1 MKSFSHVLKDI
12 WKRRLVRLA
21 TILLALVVMV
31 VLLTPIALRF
41 AATSWLTR
49 NGAETASIETLSINP
64 FTGTLHLTGVSAWQD
79 GREVISGDDLFID
92 VDVQDLFSRH
102 VVIEQLDLNGVS
114 VEVERFMDGGLRIGS
129 YRPVA
134 APETVPEPAETAQ
147 PWYVT
152 IISVSL
158 DKVLID
164 YTMPKLSGQVQL
176 NHADGA
182 NITTDPDASPGSLSL
197 TATVN
202 KAPISLVLTTV
213 GISRGIQLA
222 GAVRIEDL
230 SLGNAE
236 KIVQPVMQSMQG
248 TLRADGALIV
258 TLGEDGLLTEFD
270 GQLGLFST
278 ALASE
283 SFSLAGSYDWQGTLS
298 YQITPE
304 ITPVVA
310 VNGILTA
317 AQPEFALAATTSI
330 QAQTISLQAEGEVQ
344 LLPAIQIETA
354 ATLTYTG
361 LDFRGADLGLQGAS
375 GGWQGRIGYGAQ
387 ENRLAV
393 AIEGKTEFAHFI
405 QGNMDAPTLDVREF
419 SVEGIATIAKKETFT
434 GSFYGALTVAESGLA
449 QPSNQLEL
457 TEIDWIGMLFVQTG
471 DDQTPTQLKANGTL
485 AAGNISFAQADQLA
499 LSQDKIVIDGNAS
512 FTSGDDMAASYQGEI
527 SLANTSVSSPQLT
540 ISGEESGWGGSIEL
554 AGNTDNGI
562 IEVNTDGVLSAT
574 TFSFGQS
581 DTQMSQQSL
590 MLNGAAG
597 ITVGD
602 GLAASYQG
610 KISLAGTSLFSDRLA
625 IAGQTAEWDGELSFA
640 QDPAAAMTAGGQG
653 TLKMSDVS
661 IDQGLEL
668 NINQQAVTQLSQQS
682 LTLNGAA
689 GITVGDGLAASYQGK
704 ISLAGTSIVSD
715 RLAIA
720 GQTAEWDG
728 ELSFAQDPAAAMTAG
743 GQGTLKMS
751 DVSFDQGLK
760 LSIAQQ
766 AVEISG
772 IGSLKQSDALEITYD
787 GTVDLDGSRIESDTF
802 SLTGTRTGW
811 SGVVNYQQHGETPT
825 IGVNGSLSAHEHTV
839 AVAAADLSVGFDE
852 LSIGT
857 DTRLTP
863 TLMEASSGSMD
874 LTLDG
879 LSVAKN
885 ESEIITVAE
894 IELDSLTTEPAGKP
908 RLTSLTVADITL
920 PPSTLQPHTI
930 SLAEYKIEDA
940 DIGWDMQALSARRQQ
955 INGLEFTPEN
965 GESRLAIS
973 AVTLAQA
980 ALSERFTHVEI
991 DSISGEEM
999 SWTKTGQP
1007 PDTPPDYSLG
1017 TIAVSDVVWQPES
1030 GTKIQ
1035 LIHATDLFG
1044 RLARAPSQAPPSGT
1058 TEPSVKSP
1066 PTPPEAA
1073 DVGAGEDTKAT
1084 PSKAIALAIESVL
1097 VDGASG
1103 ISFIDTTL
1111 ATPFTATIE
1120 IVEARASKIDFNQP
1134 EIPFEFSIDAIVDT
1148 YAPLTISG
1156 TTAPLATEY
1165 LVTKTTRLRNY
1176 SLPKLSPYGA
1186 ETIGTLF
1193 DAGRLSLTSSV
1204 TIVGSEVD
1212 SENTL
1217 TLKEIKTK
1225 SAQNEQ
1231 AKAFRSKLPVP
1242 LETALYMLADSDGT
1256 ITLDFPI
1263 SGNRNDIDVGIGDVL
1278 GTALSKAITVA
1289 VTPYLAYTVLGPTGA
1304 LAYLG
1309 VQVGRGLLDTDLPS
1323 LSFETGQTELAEKQI
1338 ETLDSIGKTLAKR
1351 FTGDAQETI
1360 SICATVGSEEL
1371 GRHETSSLT
1380 DRQLGKALFEL
1391 GETRALTVRDYLAA
1405 THAIAESRMLICSPR
1420 IDFKKNTSGRIEF
1433 KE

>member
-197 TATVN
+197 TGTVN
-202 KAPISLVLTTV
+202 KAPISLDLTTV

-222 GAVRIEDL
+222 GTVRIEDL

-248 TLRADGALIV
+248 TFRADGALVV
-258 TLGEDGLLTEFD
+258 TLGEDGVLTEFD

-361 LDFRGADLGLQGAS
+361 LDYRGADLGLQGAS

-405 QGNMDAPTLDVREF
+405 QGNMDAPTMDVREF
-419 SVEGIATIAKKETFT
+419 SVEGIATIARNETFT
-434 GSFYGALTVAESGLA
+434 GSFYGTLTVAESGLA

-471 DDQTPTQLKANGTL
+471 GDQTPTQLKANGTL

-610 KISLAGTSLFSDRLA
+610 KISLAGTSLF
-625 IAGQTAEWDGELSFA
+625 
-640 QDPAAAMTAGGQG
+640 
-653 TLKMSDVS
+653 
-661 IDQGLEL
+661 
-668 NINQQAVTQLSQQS
+668 
-682 LTLNGAA
+682 
-689 GITVGDGLAASYQGK
+689 
-704 ISLAGTSIVSD
+704 SD

-930 SLAEYKIEDA
+930 SLAEYTIEDA

-1084 PSKAIALAIESVL
+1084 LSKAIALAIESVL

-1217 TLKEIKTK
+1217 TLKEITTK

-1256 ITLDFPI
+1256 ITLDIPI

-1323 LSFETGQTELAEKQI
+1323 LSFEMGQTELAEKQI

>member
-197 TATVN
+197 TGTVN
-202 KAPISLVLTTV
+202 KAPISLDLTTV

-222 GAVRIEDL
+222 GTVRIEDL

-248 TLRADGALIV
+248 TFRADGALVV
-258 TLGEDGLLTEFD
+258 TLGEDGVLTEFD

-361 LDFRGADLGLQGAS
+361 LDYRGADLGLQGAS

-405 QGNMDAPTLDVREF
+405 QGNMDAPTMDVREF
-419 SVEGIATIAKKETFT
+419 SVEGIATIARNETFT
-434 GSFYGALTVAESGLA
+434 GSFYGTLTVAESGLA

-471 DDQTPTQLKANGTL
+471 GDQTPTQLKANGTL

-610 KISLAGTSLFSDRLA
+610 KISLAGTSLF
-625 IAGQTAEWDGELSFA
+625 
-640 QDPAAAMTAGGQG
+640 
-653 TLKMSDVS
+653 
-661 IDQGLEL
+661 
-668 NINQQAVTQLSQQS
+668 
-682 LTLNGAA
+682 
-689 GITVGDGLAASYQGK
+689 
-704 ISLAGTSIVSD
+704 SD

-930 SLAEYKIEDA
+930 SLAEYTIEDA

-1044 RLARAPSQAPPSGT
+1044 RLARAPSEAPPSGT

-1084 PSKAIALAIESVL
+1084 LSKAIALAIESVL

-1217 TLKEIKTK
+1217 TLKEITTK

-1256 ITLDFPI
+1256 ITLDIPI

-1323 LSFETGQTELAEKQI
+1323 LSFEMGQTELAEKQI